1 MPDNIESYKV
11 LCSGGLHSS
20 ENHLDLAENY
30 PGVATRLVN
39 YEPSLYGGY
48 RRING
53 YEVYD
58 SLFPE
63 VGFGVAEGPVLGLVL
78 YRNEGLGNPYIIAA
92 RKDVGA
98 ETYSLYKKQALIDWT
113 PFVTGLS
120 LATTIGERSVLKLRA
135 VQFDF
140 GAGTTGLIFV
150 DGVNPATYFDGTT
163 WSSILPT
170 NSGGIGNAGGP
181 MALSAPS
188 LVAVYEDHI
197 VIGGDRAAP
206 SVLAYSAPREPLTW
220 TAAGGAGAGQTIA
233 GFPVV
238 QIKPFREN
246 LFVFGSNDIKK
257 IYVDTSNLVFAI
269 ENVTTNV
276 GCVAADSVLEI
287 GGDLLFLAHDGLRPV
302 AGTSR
307 IGDVELETTS
317 KPIQASL
324 VNMIANYDMS
334 TLNGVVVRGKS
345 QVRFFVGDDT
355 TAADSSYGILG
366 GLTESV
372 NGISWEHGELL
383 GIRASCCTSGFIGA
397 EEHVLHGDYDGRV
410 YRQERGTSFAGED
423 IIAVYSQP
431 YLDLG
436 DTEVRKTIRK
446 VNTFIRAEGPLTMNL
461 SVAYDW
467 GDYNTARPSA
477 YTQDSDGAPTIYGGR
492 GITYSGT
499 NVVYGGT
506 SKPIMTSDI
515 QGSGFSVRVTY
526 VSVGQDAP
534 FTIQGIVFEYSTA
547 GRR

>member
-11 LCSGGLHSS
+11 ICSGGLYSN
-20 ENHLDLAENY
+20 ENHLDLSENS

-53 YEVYD
+53 FELYD

-63 VGFGVAEGPVLGLVL
+63 VGYGVAEGRILGIIL
-78 YRNEGLGNPYIIAA
+78 YRNEGIGNPYLIAA
-92 RKDVGA
+92 RKDIGA
-98 ETYSLYKKQALIDWT
+98 ATYSLYKKQALLDWT
-113 PFVTGLS
+113 PIVTGLS
-120 LATTIGERSVLKLRA
+120 LATTIGSRSVLKLRA

-140 GAGTTGLIFV
+140 GAGKTGLLFV

-163 WSSILPT
+163 WYSILT
-170 NSGGIGNAGGP
+170 ANGGGSAAAGGP
-181 MALSAPS
+181 MALGAPS
-188 LVAVYEDHI
+188 LVAVYENHI
-197 VIGGDRAAP
+197 VMSGDTTAP
-206 SVLAYSAPREPLTW
+206 SVVANSSPRDPLTW
-220 TAAGGAGAGQTIA
+220 TAAAGAGQTIS

-257 IYVDTSNLVFAI
+257 VYVDTTNAVFAI

-287 GGDLLFLAHDGLRPV
+287 GGDLMFLAHDGLRPV

-307 IGDVELETTS
+307 IGDVEIETTS
-317 KPIQASL
+317 KPIQATL
-324 VNMIANYDMS
+324 VDMISNYDMS

-345 QVRFFVGDDT
+345 QIRFFVGSDDT
-355 TAADSSYGILG
+355 ETGSSYGILG
-366 GLTESV
+366 GLSDSSG
-372 NGISWEHGELL
+372 GIGWEYSELL
-383 GIRASCCTSGFIGA
+383 GIRTSCCTSEYIGT
-397 EEHVLHGDYDGRV
+397 EEFVIHGDYDGRV
-410 YRQERGTSFAGED
+410 YRQERGTSFAGDD
-423 IIAVYSQP
+423 IIAVYALP

-477 YTQDSDGAPTIYGGR
+477 YTQDSAGAPTIYGGR

>member
-1 MPDNIESYKV
+1 MPENIESYKV
-11 LCSGGLHSS
+11 ICSGGLHSS
-20 ENHLDLAENY
+20 ENHLDLAENS

-48 RRING
+48 RRVNG

-63 VGFGVAEGPVLGLVL
+63 VGYGVAEGRILGVIL
-78 YRNEGLGNPYIIAA
+78 YRNEGIGNPYIIAA
-92 RKDVGA
+92 RKDIGA
-98 ETYSLYKKQALIDWT
+98 ATYSLYKKQALIDWT
-113 PFVTGLS
+113 PLVTGLS
-120 LATTIGERSVLKLRA
+120 LATTIGSRSVLKLRS

-140 GAGTTGLIFV
+140 GAGTTGLLIV

-163 WSSILPT
+163 WTSIIPA
-170 NSGGIGNAGGP
+170 NSGGNASAGGP
-181 MALSAPS
+181 MALGAPS
-188 LVAVYEDHI
+188 LVAVYENHI
-197 VIGGDRAAP
+197 VMSGDSTAP
-206 SVLAYSAPREPLTW
+206 SVVANSAPRDPLTW
-220 TAAGGAGAGQTIA
+220 TAAAGAAQTIV

-257 IYVDTSNLVFAI
+257 IYVDTTNLVFAI

-287 GGDLLFLAHDGLRPV
+287 GGDLMFLAHDGLRPV

-307 IGDVELETTS
+307 IGDVELETIS
-317 KPIQASL
+317 KPVQATL

-345 QVRFFVGDDT
+345 QVRFFVGDDA
-355 TAADSSYGILG
+355 TATDGSYGILG
-366 GLTESV
+366 GLSDSA
-372 NGISWEHGELL
+372 NGISWGHSELL

-397 EEHVLHGDYDGRV
+397 DELVLHGDYDGRV
-410 YRQERGTSFAGED
+410 YRQERGTSYAGED
-423 IIAVYSQP
+423 IIAVYSMP

-446 VNTFIRAEGPLTMNL
+446 VHTFIRAEGPLTMNL

-477 YTQDSDGAPTIYGGR
+477 YTQGSTGAPTIYGGR
-492 GITYSGT
+492 GITYNGT

-534 FTIQGIVFEYSTA
+534 FTIQGVVFEYSTA